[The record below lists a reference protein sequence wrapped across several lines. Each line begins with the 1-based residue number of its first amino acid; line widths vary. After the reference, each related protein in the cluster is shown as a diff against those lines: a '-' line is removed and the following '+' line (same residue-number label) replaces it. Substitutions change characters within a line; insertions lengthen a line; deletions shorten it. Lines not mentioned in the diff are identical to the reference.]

1 MGKDKHIVEPVL
13 PDLLPEA
20 KRPKKIFRR
29 TAALGT
35 AVGLYFGGPYIDMA
49 TDSYDLPPMTPCDSY
64 SAPLIDGR
72 PDAGQAQEQAIL
84 NLFDNPG
91 GRDSLVIQSIIAS
104 GGAEGRLSGFLNNN
118 VGLDAQVALSEQSQG
133 YDDSCGVRG
142 ILQDISIF
150 NPVRMN
156 AATYET
162 DRQNPENF
170 LEFKA
175 LANYQDPVSA
185 NKVVAYYHQ
194 ETGTLLLAATGRSHN
209 ENADRAIAVATG
221 NIDRL
226 VPYEFMEN
234 FLGEVKDRLR
244 EDGLK
249 VKNTTIFGHS
259 LGVSGALVLKGMM
272 ESSHANQVMFGKQPV
287 LTLIEGFGEGI
298 AAEAV
303 SDKFEIS
310 QEKLVRN
317 SVSVRSG
324 GVSTA
329 NIVAAEWDG
338 NHTVGEKVYSL
349 TAPGG
354 EEDTHGLHGITRGL
368 MNGSRTSTAY
378 GGDFS
383 TSGADLFKGQT
394 LEVAGKLA
402 KIGRDLRQ
410 ATGLG

>member
-1 MGKDKHIVEPVL
+1 MGKDKHIVEPALTDFL
-13 PDLLPEA
+13 PPA
-20 KRPKKIFRR
+20 KKPKKIFRR

-72 PDAGQAQEQAIL
+72 PDAGRAQEQAIL
-84 NLFDNPG
+84 NLFENPG
-91 GRDSLVIQSIIAS
+91 SRDSLVIQSILAS
-104 GGAEGRLSGFLNNN
+104 GGAEGRLRGFLDNH
-118 VGLDAQVALSEQSQG
+118 VGIDAKAALTEQSQA
-133 YDDSCGVRG
+133 YDESCGVRG

-150 NPVRMN
+150 NPLRIN
-156 AATYET
+156 AATYDE
-162 DRQNPENF
+162 DRKNPENF

-175 LANYQDPVSA
+175 VANYQDPVSA
-185 NKVVAYYHQ
+185 NKVAAYFHE
-194 ETGTLLLAATGRSHN
+194 ETGTLVLAATGRSHD

-221 NIDRL
+221 NLERL
-226 VPYEFMEN
+226 MPYEFMDN
-234 FLGEVKDRLR
+234 FLGEVKDRIR
-244 EDGLK
+244 QDGLK
-249 VKNTTIFGHS
+249 VNNTTIFGHS
-259 LGVSGALVLKGMM
+259 LGVSGAIVLKGML
-272 ESSHANQVMFGKQPV
+272 ETSHANQVIFGKQPV
-287 LTLIEGFGEGI
+287 LTLVEGFGESL

-303 SDKFEIS
+303 SEKFGIP

-317 SVSVRSG
+317 SISARSG

-368 MNGSRTSTAY
+368 MNGSRTSTLY
-378 GGDFS
+378 SGDFS
-383 TSGADLFKGQT
+383 TSGSDLFKGQT
-394 LEVAGKLA
+394 LQVAGKLA